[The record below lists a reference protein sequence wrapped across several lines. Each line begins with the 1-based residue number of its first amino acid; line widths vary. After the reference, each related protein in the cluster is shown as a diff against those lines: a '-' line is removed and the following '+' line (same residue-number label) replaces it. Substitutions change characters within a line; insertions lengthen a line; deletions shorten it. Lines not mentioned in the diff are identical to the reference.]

1 MNHAWFGREG
11 TFSVSKGIKKLLL
24 TRHRQ
29 GYFTYSLSNG
39 VLGIVH
45 QLVISAI
52 IGYCFRFHS
61 RLSSCLKLNIWIRHK
76 RGEVV
81 SEAVGR
87 GWHDSGDERGLAQ
100 VEN

>member
-1 MNHAWFGREG
+1 M
-11 TFSVSKGIKKLLL
+11 
-24 TRHRQ
+24 
-29 GYFTYSLSNG
+29 G

-61 RLSSCLKLNIWIRHK
+61 RLSSCLKLNFEIGHK

-81 SEAVGR
+81 KLNIGIGHNR
-87 GWHDSGDERGLAQ
+87 GEVLKLNIPERE
-100 VEN
+100 VVMRKRW